1 MPSRSAGVLDVL
13 FTEFAVSVVRF
24 PIWWYST
31 GFRRIATSAAN
42 ALRYRSEEF
51 AFGLW
56 MKNLF
61 VPMYG
66 QVDITGKIISVF
78 MRIVVM
84 IGRGIAFCI
93 EVALYTFGL
102 FLWLLTPFLL
112 ALFLGLN
119 LAAWASR
126 LPV

>member
-1 MPSRSAGVLDVL
+1 MSSRAAGVLDVL
-13 FTEFAVSVVRF
+13 ITEVAVSVVRF

-31 GFRRIATSAAN
+31 GFRRVASSAVN

-66 QVDITGKIISVF
+66 QVDLTGKIISVF
-78 MRIVVM
+78 MRIVVL

-93 EVALYTFGL
+93 EAALYAVGL
-102 FLWLLTPFLL
+102 ACWLLAPFLI

-119 LAAWASR
+119 LAAWAGHTS
-126 LPV
+126 L